1 MKNLWGTVLFF
12 DIDRLFGFDRLLTSD
27 SFCGRTIPRRFSK
40 EESWLFS
47 FRNMTTKD
55 RIGDFRLVRLSGL
68 AGWKWFAEREN
79 IFYLFRL
86 TFRSC
91 GLKVHFD
98 SEKKR
103 KESPRQPER
112 RENPFRAC
120 REKGL
125 QESFFDFWFARFDRV
140 FENETRNSQNML
152 WNTHFESV
160 NLKNYPLICDSF
172 ERELRVGESEN
183 FIGLENYG
191 LREFLQNS
199 RLKTK
204 QTK

>member
-1 MKNLWGTVLFF
+1 M
-12 DIDRLFGFDRLLTSD
+12 TSD
-27 SFCGRTIPRRFSK
+27 LSDFPGSPAESGLRREKTYSTCFD
-40 EESWLFS
+40 WLF
-47 FRNMTTKD
+47 T
-55 RIGDFRLVRLSGL
+55 L
-68 AGWKWFAEREN
+68 AGRKCIQTVRKEN
-79 IFYLFRL
+79 
-86 TFRSC
+86 
-91 GLKVHFD
+91 
-98 SEKKR
+98 
-103 KESPRQPER
+103 KESPRQPEK

-125 QESFFDFWFARFDRV
+125 QESFFDFWFARFDRLFV
-140 FENETRNSQNML
+140 GETRNSQDML

-172 ERELRVGESEN
+172 ERQLRVGESKN

-204 QTK
+204 RTE